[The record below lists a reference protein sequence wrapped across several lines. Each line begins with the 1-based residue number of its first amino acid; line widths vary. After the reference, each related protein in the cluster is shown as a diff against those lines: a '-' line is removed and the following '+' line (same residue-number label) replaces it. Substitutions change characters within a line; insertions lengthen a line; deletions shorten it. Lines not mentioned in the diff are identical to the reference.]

1 MTILNTTT
9 VDIVTGRADYFSWSI
24 GCWIGIILT
33 VICVIGFA
41 YCIIIAI
48 KEEEIIFL
56 GLGILCLVL
65 GAVILSEAVLPH
77 NVTTTVNQYEVTINE
92 TIPFKEVMNK
102 YDFIEQ
108 RGDIYILREK
118 LPEGVT
124 ELKNDR

>member
-9 VDIVTGRADYFSWSI
+9 IDIVTGRIKYFSWSI

-33 VICVIGFA
+33 IACVIGFA
-41 YCIIIAI
+41 ISIIQAI
-48 KEEEIIFL
+48 KEEEIIFFLL
-56 GLGILCLVL
+56 GLLALAI
-65 GAVILSEAVLPH
+65 GAVILFGLVLPH

-92 TIPFKEVMNK
+92 DITFKEIINK

-108 RGDIYILREK
+108 RGDIYVLREK
-118 LPEGVT
+118 LPEGVV